1 MRKICFFLAISA
13 AFTLQLAAQNTDIES
28 LSGLQFNFGNPGARS
43 LGMGGA
49 FLGLADDASAAEA
62 NPAGLTILRRPEVS
76 LEVRNYQEQ
85 QLFTT
90 SGTFPNLT
98 RTAFSHYS
106 QRVEPTFFSFVY
118 PIKKGTLG
126 FYIHEPLRNEGSGQV
141 VPERNTFTGAIKTN
155 VPNFYLPKNGPAP
168 VSKADCE
175 AMRRSTGD
183 FFSCLEYTILPF
195 LSALT
200 VQERTFGVAGAY
212 KIGKVSV
219 GGTVRYHRFN
229 EAAFTFRV
237 TPTFDFSSIS
247 VQTTSDV
254 TDQNSKVKDKTA
266 WTFAGGV
273 KWEPN
278 DKFSVGAVY
287 KQGAKFVARTFAANA
302 DTKFEFVDV
311 AKSEGLPPTTFH
323 IPDVYGIGVS
333 VSPIPVLKIN
343 ADAVHITYSNLVD
356 KFVSINE
363 DIRAIDKA
371 YKASDVTEFHVGA
384 EYFFFLSKLP
394 VALRGGV
401 WRDPDHA
408 IEYRGPLNVPD
419 AVAAAILYPKGTNQN
434 HVSIGA
440 GLAWPKFQVDAAYD
454 RSAHYKVGSIS
465 VIRRF

>member
-1 MRKICFFLAISA
+1 MRRLILALAIA
-13 AFTLQLAAQNTDIES
+13 ALALPLSAQNTDIES

-76 LEVRNYQEQ
+76 LEVRNYQEK

-90 SGTFPNLT
+90 SGTFPDLT
-98 RTAFSHYS
+98 RTAFKHYS

-118 PIKKGTLG
+118 PVKSWTLG
-126 FYIHEPLRNEGSGQV
+126 LYYHEPLRNEGSGQV

-175 AMRRSTGD
+175 AMRRNTGD
-183 FFSCLEYTILPF
+183 FFSCLEYQILPF

-200 VQERTFGVAGAY
+200 IQERTFGVAGAY
-212 KIGKVSV
+212 KFGKVSV
-219 GGTVRYHRFN
+219 GGTLRYHRFN

-247 VQTTSDV
+247 VQATSDV
-254 TDQNSKVKDKTA
+254 TDTNSKVKDKTD
-266 WTFAGGV
+266 WTVAAGV
-273 KWEPN
+273 KWEPS
-278 DKFSVGAVY
+278 DKFSAGAVY
-287 KQGAKFVARTFAANA
+287 KQGAKFVAPTFAANSE
-302 DTKFEFVDV
+302 TKFEFVKV
-311 AKSEGLPPTTFH
+311 SNTTFH
-323 IPDVYGIGVS
+323 VPDIYGVGIS
-333 VSPIPVLKIN
+333 WSPIPVLKVN

-356 KFVSINE
+356 QFVSINE

-371 YKASDVTEFHVGA
+371 YKANDVTELHLGA

-394 VALRGGV
+394 VAVRGGV
-401 WRDPDHA
+401 WKDPSHA

-419 AVAAAILYPKGTNQN
+419 AVAAAILYPKGTDQT
-434 HVSIGA
+434 HFSIGA

-454 RSAHYKVGSIS
+454 RSSRYRVGSIS